1 MRVRARLEV
10 EAKEGGHGLAG
21 RWSGRRKAEAG
32 AAVRRRSR
40 RGVVGNLMVELR
52 HTPLLAA
59 APVLPVRALPSPCS
73 NNWRRE
79 AKKVHLRD

>member
-1 MRVRARLEV
+1 MGRQRRGA
-10 EAKEGGHGLAG
+10 EGGG
-21 RWSGRRKAEAG
+21 R
-32 AAVRRRSR
+32 AAVRRRCRRRRR
-40 RGVVGNLMVELR
+40 RGVVGNLMIEVAPY
-52 HTPLLAA
+52 TATAA